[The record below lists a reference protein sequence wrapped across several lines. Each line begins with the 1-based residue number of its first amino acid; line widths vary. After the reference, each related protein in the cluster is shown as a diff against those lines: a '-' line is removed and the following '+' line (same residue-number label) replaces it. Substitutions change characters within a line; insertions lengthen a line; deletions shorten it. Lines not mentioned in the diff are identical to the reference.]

1 MRLLGSRQQASTS
14 SVTGTATHLPVI
26 ITTHTIHI
34 DSTYLTIDILEAKKN
49 PLRPLLKIL
58 QVAYPCDP
66 RCLERTL
73 RAAFVC

>member
-1 MRLLGSRQQASTS
+1 MLPLGRRQQASIS
-14 SVTGTATHLPVI
+14 NVTGKVTHLPVI

-34 DSTYLTIDILEAKKN
+34 DSTYLIIDIHEAKKN

-58 QVAYPCDP
+58 QVPYPCDP
-66 RCLERTL
+66 QSLERTL